1 MVARLDVD
9 DHPVIEGITDPAVR
23 SLDKPKA
30 QKFRKMFLGSV
41 AERDLF
47 SRSGIYLG
55 SAPTFTAN
63 VSRQNKVMKRVV
75 RGLFYHEFN
84 ELLAPTHDSVAW
96 IESSFDRKRT
106 DPKIVRALQEQFE
119 KTLAIP
125 AKSIGHDAF
134 IYWALRDQND
144 RFCSSWVMAF

>member
-1 MVARLDVD
+1 MPRMPTQSYGKGIAMPSPNRIHRKMKGLPCVYCGQPSTTKDHIPPKQMFAPSTDLITVPCCEECRDKQSRDDEYFRLVMVARLDVD
-9 DHPVIEGITDPAVR
+9 DHPVIEAITDPALR

-63 VSRQNKVMKRVV
+63 VSRQNKVMKR
-75 RGLFYHEFN
+75 
-84 ELLAPTHDSVAW
+84 
-96 IESSFDRKRT
+96 
-106 DPKIVRALQEQFE
+106 
-119 KTLAIP
+119 
-125 AKSIGHDAF
+125 
-134 IYWALRDQND
+134 
-144 RFCSSWVMAF
+144 